1 MGIFSKKKT
10 AEQASTN
17 KILKLVKI
25 CSPILRALYYV
36 SIVLIVL
43 VGIIALIMLLVNT
56 SVENMML
63 PPFMSVH
70 GEEYYSITIG
80 NGIRIDAPY
89 NDVTLGDIKTVI
101 YAQLMMLAATLC
113 MLAPISLFLSKFFK
127 NLSGGKEYDAVN
139 VRYIKYIALTV
150 MVGSTFVRVF
160 RNIYNCL
167 LVKTFVSNPE
177 VIRFAF
183 GLDLGG
189 IAVGILI
196 FIFAFSYK
204 NLCDKSANMPAIV
217 PEA

>member
-1 MGIFSKKKT
+1 MGIFSKNKP
-10 AEQASTN
+10 AAQASPN
-17 KILKLVKI
+17 KILKLAKI
-25 CSPILRALYYV
+25 CSPILGALYYV
-36 SIVLIVL
+36 SIVVIVL
-43 VGIIALIMLLVNT
+43 LGIIALIMLLVNT

-113 MLAPISLFLSKFFK
+113 MIAPISLFLSKFFK
-127 NLSGGKEYDAVN
+127 NFSGGREYDAVN

-189 IAVGILI
+189 IALGILI

-204 NLCDKSANMPAIV
+204 NLCDKSSNMPAIV

>member
-101 YAQLMMLAATLC
+101 YAQLMMLAAALC